1 MKGPNRLD
9 ASGLAHWWRSVD
21 RVLLAA
27 FAALM
32 AIGLVLLLAAGP
44 ATAARLGIAN
54 DFHFPLRQAAFVF
67 PAVALAVG
75 VSMLSPL
82 NARRVGVLAFAF
94 GLGAMLL
101 LPLIAGEINGARRW
115 VSLGGFSFQP
125 SEVMKSGFVVVAAW
139 MLSEKRRNADFPG
152 IAIAMG
158 LYAVAIALLVAQP
171 DYGQAA
177 LLTAVWMVMFFI
189 SGWNFLWVAAIG
201 GGALGVLA
209 FGFFF
214 SDHIASRVIA
224 FLDPS
229 ADGNYQVRQSVEA
242 IATGGLT
249 GAGDG
254 PGVVKMRLP
263 DAHADY
269 IFAVAGEQYGFFFC
283 LLIIFLFAAFVV
295 RAFANA
301 VRAQT
306 AFAQCAVAGLGALI
320 GLQAFINIG
329 VALRALPAK
338 GMTLPFVSYG
348 GSSLMA
354 AGLTVGLLLAL
365 ARRPRRVRRRR
376 EIMA

>member
-9 ASGLAHWWRSVD
+9 ASALAHWWRSVD
-21 RVLLAA
+21 RMLLLA

-32 AIGLVLLLAAGP
+32 AIGMILLLAAGP

-54 DFHFPLRQAAFVF
+54 AFHFPMRQAAFV
-67 PAVALAVG
+67 PLAAALAIG
-75 VSMLSPL
+75 VSMLSQL
-82 NARRVGVLAFAF
+82 NARRLGAIAFAA
-94 GLGAMLL
+94 GLGAMAL
-101 LPLIAGEINGARRW
+101 LPLIAGEVNGARRW
-115 VSLGGFSFQP
+115 ISLGGFTLQP

-139 MLSEKRRNADFPG
+139 MLSEKRRNPAFPG
-152 IAIAMG
+152 VAIAMA
-158 LYAVAIALLVAQP
+158 LYVVAVALLVAQP

-189 SGWNFLWVAAIG
+189 SGCNLFWIAAMG
-201 GGALGVLA
+201 GGAIGILA
-209 FGFFF
+209 FGYVF
-214 SDHIASRVIA
+214 SDHIAARIIA

-249 GAGDG
+249 GVGDG
-254 PGVVKMRLP
+254 AGLVKTRLP

-283 LLIIFLFAAFVV
+283 LIIIALFAAFVV
-295 RAFANA
+295 RAFMNA
-301 VRAQT
+301 ARADS
-306 AFAQCAVAGLGALI
+306 AFGQCAVAGLGALI
-320 GLQAFINIG
+320 GLQAFVNMG

-338 GMTLPFVSYG
+338 GMTLPFISYG
-348 GSSLMA
+348 GSSLLA
-354 AGLTVGLLLAL
+354 AALAVGLLLAFT
-365 ARRPRRVRRRR
+365 RRPKRVRHRR